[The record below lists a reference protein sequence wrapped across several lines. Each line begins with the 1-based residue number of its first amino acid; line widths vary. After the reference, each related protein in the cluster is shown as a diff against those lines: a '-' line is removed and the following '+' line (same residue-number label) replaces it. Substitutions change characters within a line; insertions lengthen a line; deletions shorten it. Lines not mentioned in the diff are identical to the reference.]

1 MKILFRVDATI
12 SAGTGHMSRCLA
24 LAEEFISTGNDV
36 VVMGHTDEVTWIQN
50 RINAL
55 GVTFM
60 PIRRAEVSE
69 TLIKSLLPDLVVFDS
84 YEFDINL
91 INSVS
96 KKFFTMAIVDTH
108 STRIIANVYLNQNL
122 GADEIDFK
130 SPKNQS
136 SKVFLGGKFALIREN
151 LLQVRD
157 EYQLRSAKQPVV
169 TCFIGG
175 SNLSDKVFEVSKFLA
190 KFDIGPKF
198 NFVVEE
204 SQQFLISKIMKKHDL
219 NFHIPTPNLDRIL
232 LESDSVICGAGSS
245 VLEMHC
251 IGIPTAYIPVADN
264 QLSSLRKILENH
276 SGILLTENP
285 NTNIKASKIE
295 VLNSIFY
302 DNEIR
307 TRMFNKSRSVVDGLG
322 KKRLVNSIFS

>member
-1 MKILFRVDATI
+1 
-12 SAGTGHMSRCLA
+12 
-24 LAEEFISTGNDV
+24 
-36 VVMGHTDEVTWIQN
+36 
-50 RINAL
+50 
-55 GVTFM
+55 
-60 PIRRAEVSE
+60 
-69 TLIKSLLPDLVVFDS
+69 
-84 YEFDINL
+84 
-91 INSVS
+91 
-96 KKFFTMAIVDTH
+96 
-108 STRIIANVYLNQNL
+108 
-122 GADEIDFK
+122 
-130 SPKNQS
+130 
-136 SKVFLGGKFALIREN
+136 